1 MPARITSPA
10 PRDVWRAVH
19 HSDPDAVAT
28 QAPEWMDCLALR
40 GYTDASRLYELPDG
54 RRLVLPLAAKSV
66 AGLPVSEESWP
77 YGWGYGGLLAEGGGG
92 LTAAD
97 CRLVLDDLESRP
109 AVLRAVVPL
118 PRYGSLWPG
127 AASAQVRR
135 VPYTSQVVDLDG
147 GFDAVWKRYKRQA
160 RNSVRKAEKFELDIR
175 REDGITA
182 GSPDGRGVRIFAEL
196 YAMSVDRW
204 AIQRGQPLRVARL
217 LAARRDRPG
226 QMAAAATALGER
238 CVVWS
243 VCRDGQPIAVNVV
256 LQSGRHGV
264 GWMCAMDQDLARTTL
279 ATYLLH
285 SIAIAD
291 ACTEGMRWFHM
302 GESDTGSGAEHFKGY
317 FGATPLE
324 YEALRFERLPLSRT
338 EERLR
343 AVYGA
348 VSARRSARRERRAGA
363 PAGAATAGDATG
375 EKTSSGSTA

>member
-19 HSDPDAVAT
+19 RSDPDAVAT
-28 QAPEWMDCLALR
+28 QASEWMDCLALR

-54 RRLVLPLAAKSV
+54 RRLVLPLAARSV
-66 AGLPVSEESWP
+66 AGFPVSAESWP
-77 YGWGYGGLLAEGGGG
+77 YGWGYGGLLVDGGGP
-92 LTAAD
+92 TEAD
-97 CRLVLDDLESRP
+97 CRLVLDDLQGRP
-109 AVLRAVVPL
+109 AVLRGVVPL
-118 PRYGSLWPG
+118 PRNGSLWSG

-135 VPYTSQVVDLDG
+135 VAYTSQVVDLDG
-147 GFDAVWKRYKRQA
+147 GFDAVWTRYKRQA

-175 REDGITA
+175 REDGIAA

-217 LAARRDRPG
+217 LAARRDRTG
-226 QMAAAATALGER
+226 QMAAAAAALGER

-256 LQSGRHGV
+256 LQSGQHGV

-285 SIAIAD
+285 SLAIED
-291 ACTEGMRWFHM
+291 ACREGMRWFHM

-317 FGATPLE
+317 FGATSLE

-338 EERLR
+338 EAGLR
-343 AVYGA
+343 TVYGA
-348 VSARRSARRERRAGA
+348 VSARRSARRERRA
-363 PAGAATAGDATG
+363 
-375 EKTSSGSTA
+375 SSGSSA

>member
-1 MPARITSPA
+1 MTLTSPA

-19 HSDPDAVAT
+19 RNDPEAVAT

-54 RRLVLPLAAKSV
+54 RRMVLPLAARSV
-66 AGLPVSEESWP
+66 AGIAVSEESWP
-77 YGWGYGGLLAEGGGG
+77 YGWGYGGLLVEGGE
-92 LTAAD
+92 LSEED
-97 CRLVLDDLESRP
+97 CRVVLQDLQERP
-109 AVLRAVVPL
+109 AVLRAVVPM
-118 PRYGSLWPG
+118 PRHG
-127 AASAQVRR
+127 AAWSAAAPAHTRR
-135 VPYTSQVVDLDG
+135 VSYTSQIVDLDG

-175 REDGITA
+175 REDGISA
-182 GSPDGRGVRIFAEL
+182 GAPDGRGVRIFAEL

-204 AIQRGQPLRVARL
+204 AVQRGQPLWLARR

-226 QMAAAATALGER
+226 QMAAAAAALGER

-256 LQSGRHGV
+256 LQHGNHGV
-264 GWMCAMDQDLARTTL
+264 GWLCAMDQELARPTL

-285 SIAIAD
+285 SLAIED
-291 ACTEGMRWFHM
+291 ACTAGARWFHM

-324 YEALRFERLPLSRT
+324 YEALRFERVPLSST

-343 AVYGA
+343 AAYGA
-348 VSARRSARRERRAGA
+348 VSARRSAWRGRR
-363 PAGAATAGDATG
+363 AATAAPAVDG
-375 EKTSSGSTA
+375 KTPSEASA

>member
-1 MPARITSPA
+1 MTAAVRITSPA

-19 HSDPDAVAT
+19 RSDPDAVAT
-28 QAPEWMDCLALR
+28 QVPEWMDCLARR

-54 RRLVLPLAAKSV
+54 RRLVLPLAARTV

-77 YGWGYGGLLAEGGGG
+77 YGWGYGGLLVDGGGP
-92 LTAAD
+92 TEAD
-97 CRLVLDDLESRP
+97 CRLVLADLGGRP
-109 AVLRAVVPL
+109 AVLRAVVPM
-118 PRYGSLWPG
+118 PRNGALWSG
-127 AASAQVRR
+127 AAPAHVRR

-147 GFDAVWKRYKRQA
+147 GFDAVWKRYRRQA
-160 RNSVRKAEKFELDIR
+160 RNSVRKAERFELDVR
-175 REDGITA
+175 REDGTTA
-182 GSPDGRGVRIFAEL
+182 ASPAGRGVRIFAEL

-204 AIQRGQPLRVARL
+204 ATQRGQPLRVARL

-226 QMAAAATALGER
+226 QMAAAAAALGEH

-243 VCRDGQPIAVNVV
+243 VCRDGEPVAVNVV
-256 LQSGRHGV
+256 LQSGQHGV
-264 GWMCAMDQDLARTTL
+264 GWMCAMDPEPARTTL

-285 SIAIAD
+285 SLAIQD
-291 ACTEGMRWFHM
+291 AAEAGVRWFHM

-343 AVYGA
+343 AAYGA
-348 VSARRSARRERRAGA
+348 VSARRSAWRERRE
-363 PAGAATAGDATG
+363 PAEPREPAEREPRTATG
-375 EKTSSGSTA
+375 PTA